1 MRLRQQLLTRNECY
15 ITGKTIRPRG
25 VMVHSTGANNPNV
38 SRYVPG
44 DPEIGQ
50 SGNPR
55 WNVYHPGGKDIG
67 PHPYIYDQKTKRCKT
82 CGGRQVCVHA
92 FLGKFADGQA
102 GVVQTLPWTMRGWH
116 SGSGKKGSA
125 QNTHIGFEIC
135 EDGLADP
142 EYFRAVYQE
151 AVELTA
157 YLCQQFGLDPLADGV
172 VICHQEGYRRG
183 LASNHKDVLHWFPMH
198 GKTMDD
204 FRTDVARIMKGE
216 DGEMSYEQWK
226 EYMDRYRKELGTLPS
241 SSWAENGMADA
252 IAAHVTDGTRPRDLA
267 TREECVIMARAAV
280 AAAKR

>member
-15 ITGKTIRPRG
+15 ITGKTIRPKG

-142 EYFRAVYQE
+142 EYFRAVYLE

-157 YLCQQFGLDPLADGV
+157 YLCQAFGLDPLADGV

-183 LASNHKDVLHWFPMH
+183 LASNHKDVLHWFPRH

-204 FRTDVARIMKGE
+204 FRADVARIMEG
-216 DGEMSYEQWK
+216 DDEMLSYEQWK
-226 EYMDRYRKELGTLPS
+226 EYMDRYEKERAAMPAS
-241 SSWAENGMADA
+241 PWALDIMTKAVESGL
-252 IAAHVTDGTRPRDLA
+252 TDGTRPQALA
-267 TREECVIMARAAV
+267 TRQEVVAMVAKAV
-280 AAAKR
+280 E

>member
-15 ITGKTIRPRG
+15 ITGKTIRPKG

-44 DPEIGQ
+44 DPEVGQ
-50 SGNPR
+50 SGSPR

-92 FLGKFADGQA
+92 FVGRFADGQA

-135 EDGLADP
+135 EDGLSDP
-142 EYFRAVYQE
+142 EYFRAVYLE

-183 LASNHKDVLHWFPMH
+183 IASNHGDVLHWWPKF

-204 FRTDVARIMKGE
+204 FRADVARAMKGE
-216 DGEMSYEQWK
+216 DDEMSYEQFK
-226 EYMDRYRKELGTLPS
+226 EYMDRYEKERAALPAPA
-241 SSWAENGMADA
+241 WAEKTGEWDRAHSAGITADLS
-252 IAAHVTDGTRPRDLA
+252 RPQSPA
-267 TREECVIMARAAV
+267 TRVEV
-280 AAAKR
+280 AAMILRAGK